1 MPAASSADHRLTG
14 CTPIGRKNIMGML
27 DGKVALITGG
37 SRGQGRAHAVTSA
50 REGADVIIVDIAD
63 QMATVP
69 YQMPTPD
76 DLDETVKLVE
86 AYDRRA
92 LAIKADVRSQQQ
104 LDQAVE
110 RGIAVFGKID
120 ILIANAGIWTQAP
133 FWELTD
139 DQWEEMI
146 GVNLTGV
153 WKSAKAVAPHMIERG
168 SGSIVITSSTNG
180 WEAGLNYAHYVAAK
194 HGVIGLMKNIAL
206 ELAPHGI
213 RCNSISPGAIKTPM
227 TDHQG
232 AWDMFAGH
240 EGGTEQDMM
249 EGGYHF
255 AALKGT
261 TFMDPQVI
269 ADTALYL
276 NSSLAAKVTGVTIP
290 VDAGHLILTPFNAT
304 PTK

>member
-1 MPAASSADHRLTG
+1 
-14 CTPIGRKNIMGML
+14 MGML

-37 SRGQGRAHAVTSA
+37 SRGQGRAHAVTCA
-50 REGADVIIVDIAD
+50 REGADVIIADIAD
-63 QMATVP
+63 QLATVGYKMAT
-69 YQMPTPD
+69 QD

-92 LAIKADVRSQQQ
+92 LAVRADVR
-104 LDQAVE
+104 DQRQVDDAVA
-110 RGIAVFGKID
+110 RGIAELGKID
-120 ILIANAGIWTQAP
+120 ILIANAGIFSRAP

-139 DQWEEMI
+139 EQWEEMI

-153 WKSAKAVAPHMIERG
+153 WKSAKAVAPHMIARG
-168 SGSIVITSSTNG
+168 SGSIVITSSTNA

-194 HGVIGLMKNIAL
+194 HGVVGLMKNIAL

-227 TDHQG
+227 TDNQD

-240 EGGTEQDMM
+240 PGGTEAEMI
-249 EGGYHF
+249 ESGYHF
-255 AALKGT
+255 PALKGT
-261 TFMDPQVI
+261 TFLDPQVI

-276 NSSLAAKVTGVTIP
+276 NSDLAAKVTGVTIP
-290 VDAGHLILTPFNAT
+290 VDAGHLLLAPYNLTPAR
-304 PTK
+304 